1 MEHVH
6 KVVYINLAKRQD
18 RKAEIEVE
26 LAKAAITAERFEA
39 IERRPGIVGCGLSH
53 LAVLKQARD
62 QNAPNVLIFEDDFQ
76 FVVEPEVFHDTL
88 QQFFNTIAEWDVLMF
103 SYALEKSEPYKTHT
117 VFGKVVAATTAS
129 AYLVHQRFYDTLI
142 QTLETALPLLESTGQ
157 HWYYANDQCWK
168 ALQPKAQWFYTLT
181 RIGIQ
186 RGSYSDNSYEYM
198 DRGV

>member
-1 MEHVH
+1 MDHIH

-18 RKAEIEVE
+18 RRTEIEVE
-26 LAKAAITAERFEA
+26 LAKASLDAERFEA
-39 IERRPGIVGCGLSH
+39 IPRKPGIVGCGLSH

-62 QNAPNVLIFEDDFQ
+62 NNYPNVLIFEDDFQ
-76 FVVEPEVFHDTL
+76 FIVEPDVFHDTV
-88 QQFFNTIAEWDVLMF
+88 QTFFSTIKEWDVLMF
-103 SYALEKSEPYKTHT
+103 SYSLEKSQPYNET
-117 VFGKVVAATTAS
+117 FGKVLAATTAS

-142 QTLETALPLLESTGQ
+142 RTLETALPLLESTGQ
-157 HWYYANDQCWK
+157 HWHYANDQCWK
-168 ALQPKAQWFYTLT
+168 SLQPQAQWFYTLQ

>member
-1 MEHVH
+1 MEHIH
-6 KVVYINLAKRQD
+6 KVVYINLAKRHD
-18 RKAEIEVE
+18 RKAEMEVE

-53 LAVLKQARD
+53 LAVLKQAKE

-76 FVVEPEVFHDTL
+76 FIVDPDVFHDTV
-88 QQFFNTIAEWDVLMF
+88 QTFFNTVADWDVLMF
-103 SYALEKSEPYKTHT
+103 SYCLEKSQPYNET
-117 VFGKVVAATTAS
+117 FGKVVAATTAS

-168 ALQPKAQWFYTLT
+168 SLQPKAQWFYTLT